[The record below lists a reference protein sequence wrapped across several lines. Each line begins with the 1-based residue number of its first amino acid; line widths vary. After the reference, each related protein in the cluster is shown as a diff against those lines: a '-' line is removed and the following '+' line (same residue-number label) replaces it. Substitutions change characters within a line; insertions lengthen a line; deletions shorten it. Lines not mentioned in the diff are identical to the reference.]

1 MLKQILSPLTTATS
15 VGVAIRYVVTIIS
28 SVIAILS
35 ILGWLT
41 PEQVQEIARKVEQ
54 VSGQVPGL
62 IAAVAG
68 LIALLTP
75 IYAIVTKSSSD
86 KAASAAKEID
96 KQIPAG
102 EDVVI
107 KTPAGVPDITIP
119 APLDKG
125 R

>member
-15 VGVAIRYVVTIIS
+15 VGVTIRYVVTIIS
-28 SVIAILS
+28 SVVAILS

-54 VSGQVPGL
+54 ISGQVPGL
-62 IAAVAG
+62 IAAIAG

-75 IYAIVTKSSSD
+75 VYAILTKSSSD
-86 KAASAAKEID
+86 KAAEAAKEID

-102 EDVVI
+102 DDVLI
-107 KTPAGVPDITIP
+107 MTPPGVPDIVVTATP
-119 APLDKG
+119 GVK
-125 R
+125 

>member
-28 SVIAILS
+28 SIIAILS

-54 VSGQVPGL
+54 ISGQVPGL

-68 LIALLTP
+68 LVALLTP
-75 IYAIVTKSSSD
+75 IYAIMTKSSSD
-86 KAASAAKEID
+86 KAAEAAKQID
-96 KQIPAG
+96 DRIPAG
-102 EDVVI
+102 DTVHI
-107 KTPAGVPDITIP
+107 PTPPGVPDIVVPPTP
-119 APLDKG
+119 GAK
-125 R
+125 